1 MSDRDISRCASQ
13 YVDDMS
19 DGMRVSEPR
28 VLMVDDEKT
37 VADAY
42 ALRLEDVAEVSVA
55 YSGKA
60 ALDTVG
66 DGRVP
71 DVVLLDRHM
80 PGMSGDEV
88 LDRIR
93 ERELETRV
101 IMVTAI
107 DPDLDVLD
115 MPFDDYLSKPVDRAD
130 VIAAVDQ
137 QCQVLAYELLGEYFR
152 IESTRAVVNSQLPA
166 EDLEEDGEMADL
178 ESRLSVVEERI
189 RSLLPEAEEL
199 LSSFDGI
206 DRNEY

>member
-1 MSDRDISRCASQ
+1 
-13 YVDDMS
+13 MS
-19 DGMRVSEPR
+19 DGMRVAEPR

-42 ALRLEDVAEVSVA
+42 ALRLEDVAEVTVA
-55 YSGKA
+55 YSGEA
-60 ALDTVG
+60 ALDTIG

-88 LDRIR
+88 LERIR
-93 ERELETRV
+93 ERELDTRV

-107 DPDLDVLD
+107 DPDLGVLD
-115 MPFDDYLSKPVDRAD
+115 MPFDDYLSKPVDRTD

-137 QCQVLAYELLGEYFR
+137 QCRVLAYELLGEYFR
-152 IESTRAVVNSQLPA
+152 IESTRAVVTSQLPA
-166 EDLEEDGEMADL
+166 EDLEEHGELADL
-178 ESRLSVVEERI
+178 EARLSVVEERI

>member
-1 MSDRDISRCASQ
+1 
-13 YVDDMS
+13 MS

-42 ALRLEDVAEVSVA
+42 ALRLEDVAEVTVA
-55 YSGKA
+55 YSGEA
-60 ALDTVG
+60 ALDTV
-66 DGRVP
+66 DNGRVP

-80 PGMSGDEV
+80 PAMSGDEV
-88 LDRIR
+88 LERIR

-152 IESTRAVVNSQLPA
+152 IESTRAVVTAQLPA
-166 EDLEEDGEMADL
+166 EDLEDDGELADI
-178 ESRLSVVEERI
+178 EARLSVVEERV
-189 RSLLPEAEEL
+189 RSLLPEAEEM

>member
-1 MSDRDISRCASQ
+1 
-13 YVDDMS
+13 MS
-19 DGMRVSEPR
+19 DGMRVSEPH

-42 ALRLEDVAEVSVA
+42 ALRLEDVAEVTVV
-55 YSGKA
+55 YSGEA

-88 LDRIR
+88 LKRIR

-107 DPDLDVLD
+107 DPDLDILD

-130 VIAAVDQ
+130 VRAAVDQ

-152 IESTRAVVNSQLPA
+152 LESTRAVVTAQLPP
-166 EDLEEDGEMADL
+166 EDLEGDGELADV
-178 ESRLSVVEERI
+178 EARLSVVEERV

>member
-1 MSDRDISRCASQ
+1 
-13 YVDDMS
+13 MS
-19 DGMRVSEPR
+19 DGMRVSEPH

-42 ALRLEDVAEVSVA
+42 ALRLEDVAEVTVA
-55 YSGKA
+55 YSGEA
-60 ALDTVG
+60 ALDTID

-80 PGMSGDEV
+80 PAMSGDEV
-88 LDRIR
+88 LERIR
-93 ERELETRV
+93 ERDLETRV

-107 DPDLDVLD
+107 DPDLGVLD
-115 MPFDDYLSKPVDRAD
+115 MPFDDYLSKPVDRTD

-152 IESTRAVVNSQLPA
+152 IESTRAVVTAQLSA
-166 EDLEEDGEMADL
+166 EDIDDDGELADI
-178 ESRLSVVEERI
+178 EARLSVVEERI
-189 RSLLPEAEEL
+189 RSLLPEADEM

>member
-1 MSDRDISRCASQ
+1 
-13 YVDDMS
+13 MS

-42 ALRLEDVAEVSVA
+42 ALRLEDVAEVTVA
-55 YSGKA
+55 YSGEA
-60 ALDTVG
+60 ALDTV
-66 DGRVP
+66 DNGRVP

-80 PGMSGDEV
+80 PAMSGDEV
-88 LDRIR
+88 LGRIR

-152 IESTRAVVNSQLPA
+152 IESTRAVVTAQLPA
-166 EDLEEDGEMADL
+166 EDLEDDGELADI
-178 ESRLSVVEERI
+178 EARLSVVEERV
-189 RSLLPEAEEL
+189 RSLLPEAEEM